1 MEDQTQL
8 DDLIQLLN
16 AKGHITAEID
26 PLLELQIYYAK
37 KAMLRQN
44 PDPSFE
50 VITKQIEGNA
60 KAPSEELHKIWSE
73 QSAVT
78 DEYETEEAYRL

>member
-1 MEDQTQL
+1 
-8 DDLIQLLN
+8 
-16 AKGHITAEID
+16 
-26 PLLELQIYYAK
+26 
-37 KAMLRQN
+37 MLRQN